1 MPDFNPDKERHV
13 DHKFV
18 VQKAMPGDDLSEPV
32 LTSKGP
38 LKPDGQGR
46 MMVKDESLAREIQQ
60 QHPRE
65 LTVTRMRTP
74 GAADRGHRYF
84 FGALPGLPWHKHDEY
99 GRRIRDTE
107 PLEEAVSLPDEPP
120 AEVQDKEMDNGE
132 SE

>member
-18 VQKAMPGDDLSEPV
+18 VQKAFPGNEKDPV
-32 LTSKGP
+32 MTSKGA
-38 LKPDGQGR
+38 LAPDKQGR
-46 MMVKDESLAREIQQ
+46 MIVKDESLAREIQQ
-60 QHPRE
+60 QNPRE

-74 GAADRGHRYF
+74 GAADQGHRYH
-84 FGALPGLPWHKHDEY
+84 FGGWPEMPWKKTKREH
-99 GRRIRDTE
+99 RE
-107 PLEEAVSLPDEPP
+107 PEALEEAESLPDEPP